1 MTTSASAQTIPA
13 PSTGSA
19 TQPPNAAGMH
29 VQTGSVLDG
38 DLLSDSMSGS
48 SMQAGSE
55 DAGSV
60 LTEDEED
67 FEDYCRGGYHP
78 VNVGDRFS
86 NGRYV
91 IVRKLGWG
99 HFSTVW
105 LAKDLVYVYRLRM
118 ANW

>member
-1 MTTSASAQTIPA
+1 MPL
-13 PSTGSA
+13 
-19 TQPPNAAGMH
+19 H
-29 VQTGSVLDG
+29 VQTGSVLDS
-38 DLLSDSMSGS
+38 DLMAESLTGS
-48 SMQAGSE
+48 SQHTGSE
-55 DAGSV
+55 NADSV
-60 LTEDEED
+60 LTEDEEG

-105 LAKDLVYVYRLRM
+105 LAQAAV
-118 ANW
+118 